1 MVGIS
6 TRGRYGLRALIAIV
20 RAESPLSTSEIA
32 RREKL
37 SSPYLEQIFNR
48 LKRAG
53 LIKAKRGARGGYLL
67 SKPAD
72 QITVGDVIEIL
83 DGPVTF
89 SHCHNPDEAEHCEK
103 APVCPSRLF
112 WSSLENDI
120 NDRLYGTTLHD
131 LKEMEQGLIAAR
143 KG

>member
-20 RAESPLSTSEIA
+20 KAEIPLSTAQIA
-32 RREKL
+32 HKENL
-37 SSPYLEQIFNR
+37 SPPYLEQIFNR

-53 LIKAKRGARGGYLL
+53 VIKAKRGARGGYLL
-67 SKPAD
+67 SRPAD

-89 SHCHNPDEAEHCEK
+89 SHCHNPEEAEHCER
-103 APVCPSRLF
+103 APICPSRIF
-112 WSSLENDI
+112 WSSLESDI
-120 NDRLYGTTLHD
+120 NAKLYGTTLQD
-131 LKEMEQGLIAAR
+131 LKEMEQGLLAAR

>member
-20 RAESPLSTSEIA
+20 KAQKPLSTSQVA
-32 RREKL
+32 RLENL
-37 SSPYLEQIFNR
+37 SLPYLEQIFNR

-53 LIKAKRGARGGYLL
+53 VIKAKRGAKGGYLL

-89 SHCHNPDEAEHCEK
+89 SHCHNADEAEHCEK
-103 APVCPSRLF
+103 APICPSRLF

-120 NDRLYGTTLHD
+120 NAKLYGTTLQD
-131 LKEMEQGLIAAR
+131 LKEVEQGLIAAR